1 MKRKVIGV
9 YGRQE
14 PMSYSKPEDKRD
26 LLLVFYLDKIQI
38 KDNFFHNANSIIRKD
53 LWKKIPF
60 DSKTTNIED
69 RIWGKKVL
77 AKGFKII
84 YEPKASITLSRN
96 TSNW

>member
-1 MKRKVIGV
+1 
-9 YGRQE
+9 
-14 PMSYSKPEDKRD
+14 MSYSKPEDKRD
-26 LLLVFYLDKIQI
+26 LLLVFGLDKKIQI

-77 AKGFKII
+77 AKGFKIV
-84 YEPKASITLSRN
+84 YEPEASVLHFHGIHQTGNKIELKR
-96 TSNW
+96 